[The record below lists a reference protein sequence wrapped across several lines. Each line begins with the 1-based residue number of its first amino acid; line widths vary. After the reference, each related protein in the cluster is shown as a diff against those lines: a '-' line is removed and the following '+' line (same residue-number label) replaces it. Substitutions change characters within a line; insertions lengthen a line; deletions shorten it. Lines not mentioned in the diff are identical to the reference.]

1 MKALELYSV
10 LAGLLDNPGTGD
22 QRYLLVPPGDM
33 QLVSDM
39 LYSVLYPEE
48 HRCLRWGGGEAF
60 KAFRLVVGHVAN
72 RYIGLDFQLEV
83 DDIRVYYCDYEE
95 GSARELFSE
104 LSDVTDL
111 QRALLEKETLLNNTY
126 NNG

>member
-10 LAGLLDNPGTGD
+10 LAGLIDNQGRATSALCWCHRG
-22 QRYLLVPPGDM
+22 GM

-39 LYSVLYPEE
+39 LYSVLDPEE

-60 KAFRLVVGHVAN
+60 KDFRLVVGHVAN
-72 RYIGLDFQLEV
+72 RYISLDFHLED

-95 GSARELFSE
+95 GSASELFSE